1 MKKCRWKKWVSVSV
15 AIGLMI
21 SSFGSLSKGEL
32 VKAESIT
39 TTQAEERN
47 SNNWENIAIANGDFE
62 KGSEGFAIIGD
73 TITITEKTAGQDIYM
88 TNNTTGYLNFWSENG
103 GDISITMTIEGVKEG
118 NYKAAIQSE
127 GESKGNLYLK
137 ISSSDQMAQ
146 KELLI
151 NGFNA
156 WNNNETKEIP
166 VEDGEDIT
174 LEIFGTMKSKDYFDL
189 DNLELFYQGDD
200 GVEPVKADIFVERV
214 TGMRDGFIKG
224 VDLSSILSLEES
236 GVKFYTS
243 TGEEKD
249 VFQQFADGGANYVR
263 VRVWNDP
270 YDSNGNGYGGGNN
283 DVNKAAQI
291 GKRAKDAGMKLL
303 VDFHLSDFWT
313 DPGKQQ
319 APKAWKNMTISE
331 KEWEVYDYVKQS
343 LKTISDAGADIGM
356 VQIGNETNNGVCGE
370 TTASWENM
378 CKIFS
383 AGSKAVRKFD
393 EEINGTKENK
403 VKVVL
408 HFTNPEKTGN
418 YDNFAKMLDTYH
430 VDYDVFASSYYPF
443 WHGTLENLTS
453 VLNTI
458 ATTYGKEV
466 MVSETS
472 YVYTA
477 EEGDG
482 HDNYAPK
489 NGEKDGLTLN
499 YPVSVQGQAEAVRDV
514 MQAVANIGEKGLG
527 VFYWEPAWLPVG
539 TPGQLEQNK
548 VLWEKYGSGWASS
561 YAKEYDP
568 DDAGKWYGGCAV
580 ENEAMFDFNGKA
592 LPSLSIFN
600 YVDTGA
606 YTELKVEEA
615 ENISMEVEY
624 GHSFTLPET
633 VKARYNDRTEGTVQ
647 LPVSWSKEE
656 VEKVNTKKVG
666 TYEVTGNVSDSIK
679 VTATITVKAQNLI
692 KQGGFEE
699 GDSNWEITNYMTNES
714 SQNEL
719 EVKENCDQKSGAYG
733 LHFWNSE
740 GVDFEVSQTITGL
753 EAGTYTYKMALQG
766 GDGGENEEIYIY
778 ADNGKERKIKNT
790 SLNGWKN
797 WQEPEINNIEVK
809 KGDSLTI
816 GIIVK
821 AGAGAWG
828 TLDDFVLM
836 KEETIQS
843 PIEDETIENDFSTGN
858 DFNFSET
865 EEEEKRLYK
874 IEYQL
879 NGGKNH
885 KDNPIEYQ
893 SQEEVILKSP
903 TKKGYYFIGWYCNEE
918 LIEKIVEGTEKDIIL
933 EARWEKV
940 KAPSTPKI
948 QKLVRKGKKMSIL
961 VSGDKENVGYEMIYS
976 TNKKFKAPKKVVI
989 FQGKKK
995 TVTVFSSKK
1004 KYYVKVRAYTLD
1016 SMNSKVYSKY
1026 SKVKVI

>member
-39 TTQAEERN
+39 TTQTEQGK

-118 NYKAAIQSE
+118 HYKAAIQSE

-331 KEWEVYDYVKQS
+331 KEWAVYDYVKQS

-418 YDNFAKMLDTYH
+418 YDNFAKML
-430 VDYDVFASSYYPF
+430 
-443 WHGTLENLTS
+443 
-453 VLNTI
+453 
-458 ATTYGKEV
+458 
-466 MVSETS
+466 
-472 YVYTA
+472 
-477 EEGDG
+477 
-482 HDNYAPK
+482 
-489 NGEKDGLTLN
+489 
-499 YPVSVQGQAEAVRDV
+499 
-514 MQAVANIGEKGLG
+514 
-527 VFYWEPAWLPVG
+527 
-539 TPGQLEQNK
+539 
-548 VLWEKYGSGWASS
+548 
-561 YAKEYDP
+561 
-568 DDAGKWYGGCAV
+568 
-580 ENEAMFDFNGKA
+580 
-592 LPSLSIFN
+592 
-600 YVDTGA
+600 
-606 YTELKVEEA
+606 
-615 ENISMEVEY
+615 
-624 GHSFTLPET
+624 
-633 VKARYNDRTEGTVQ
+633 
-647 LPVSWSKEE
+647 
-656 VEKVNTKKVG
+656 
-666 TYEVTGNVSDSIK
+666 
-679 VTATITVKAQNLI
+679 
-692 KQGGFEE
+692 
-699 GDSNWEITNYMTNES
+699 
-714 SQNEL
+714 
-719 EVKENCDQKSGAYG
+719 
-733 LHFWNSE
+733 
-740 GVDFEVSQTITGL
+740 
-753 EAGTYTYKMALQG
+753 
-766 GDGGENEEIYIY
+766 
-778 ADNGKERKIKNT
+778 
-790 SLNGWKN
+790 
-797 WQEPEINNIEVK
+797 
-809 KGDSLTI
+809 
-816 GIIVK
+816 
-821 AGAGAWG
+821 
-828 TLDDFVLM
+828 
-836 KEETIQS
+836 
-843 PIEDETIENDFSTGN
+843 
-858 DFNFSET
+858 
-865 EEEEKRLYK
+865 
-874 IEYQL
+874 
-879 NGGKNH
+879 
-885 KDNPIEYQ
+885 
-893 SQEEVILKSP
+893 
-903 TKKGYYFIGWYCNEE
+903 
-918 LIEKIVEGTEKDIIL
+918 
-933 EARWEKV
+933 
-940 KAPSTPKI
+940 
-948 QKLVRKGKKMSIL
+948 
-961 VSGDKENVGYEMIYS
+961 
-976 TNKKFKAPKKVVI
+976 
-989 FQGKKK
+989 
-995 TVTVFSSKK
+995 
-1004 KYYVKVRAYTLD
+1004 
-1016 SMNSKVYSKY
+1016 
-1026 SKVKVI
+1026 